1 MNIGEKIR
9 RIRSFR
15 GMTQKEL
22 GIALGLKG
30 DPQTRIAQYE
40 TGYRVPK
47 RDLILRMAEVL
58 DVCVYALDSE
68 NEGSSTVMIEML
80 FWADVESSSI
90 LTLAT
95 AKRNDKKYNSV
106 MGYEIEYTDNDDWM
120 PREPTMLWFNH
131 VIVNDAL
138 REWAIRQQELRDKII
153 TRDEYFEW
161 KLQWPY
167 SCDDCGRVEPV
178 KKWRGTTGRLWR
190 NSDSMR

>member
-80 FWADVESSSI
+80 FWADVESPSI

-106 MGYEIEYTDNDDWM
+106 MGYEIE
-120 PREPTMLWFNH
+120 
-131 VIVNDAL
+131 
-138 REWAIRQQELRDKII
+138 
-153 TRDEYFEW
+153 
-161 KLQWPY
+161 
-167 SCDDCGRVEPV
+167 
-178 KKWRGTTGRLWR
+178 
-190 NSDSMR
+190 